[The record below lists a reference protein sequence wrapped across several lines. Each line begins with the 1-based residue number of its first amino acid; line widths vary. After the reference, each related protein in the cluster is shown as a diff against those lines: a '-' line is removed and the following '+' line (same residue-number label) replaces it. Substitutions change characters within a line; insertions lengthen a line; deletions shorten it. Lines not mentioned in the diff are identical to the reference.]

1 MAGKY
6 LDKISR
12 HFGRPPTRILSRDEE
27 KAENI
32 LKVIRNMDSQLLDMP
47 FIKLHSTSIEGQI
60 IFNPG
65 QAEAEVSKKIFG
77 GFSRGN
83 EITTLNTKVDLT
95 GNTVQSMEL
104 MTQYIKRSQRMR
116 ETSEQE
122 VYLRYYEKVHNFDY
136 IESFPEPRSVLN
148 TEFSNFTWTNCSTEN
163 VGIEGDHPGINK
175 PWLFVGQPKSFFPWH
190 LEDGNLQSINIML
203 QGSPKY
209 WFGVRN
215 SDIEEVEKILRKTQ
229 EAANCPTFFR
239 HKGHYIDLR
248 LFYDKK
254 IPIFSCIQEPGDIIL
269 TNSFHQGFNN
279 GFNVNWAIN
288 VFAGTKLEYSYSH
301 RGSHCPPAP
310 ACKYP
315 TKSNF
320 MNQVYNVDLQI
331 KCPITGCLNKPYQRS
346 NSLRIHLKN
355 VHGQKLPDIVGK
367 CPICK
372 AETKQPDTH
381 LVEKHKDELPK
392 VWCTLCRVKFGN
404 KKSLEEHYKE
414 NHESKGDYKCRS
426 CPVVG
431 EGTFE
436 DVYNDHDCIND
447 DSF

>member
-95 GNTVQSMEL
+95 GNTVQSKEL

-175 PWLFVGQPKSFFPWH
+175 PWLFIGQPKSFFPWH

-331 KCPITGCLNKPYQRS
+331 KCPINGCLSKPYHRS
-346 NSLRIHLKN
+346 NSLRFHLKK
-355 VHGQKLPDIVGK
+355 VHGQKLPDIGFD
-367 CPICK
+367 CRFCK
-372 AETKQPDTH
+372 AKTKQPDTH
-381 LVEKHKDELPK
+381 LVEKHKKELPK
-392 VWCTLCRVKFGN
+392 VWCTLCRVSFDN
-404 KKSLEEHYKE
+404 KKALEDHHKE

-426 CPVVG
+426 CPVVL
-431 EGTFE
+431 EGKFE
-436 DVYNDHDCIND
+436 DVYIDHDCINN